1 MVRERKEGVAHVEEE
16 GRRRVA
22 FYIFTPR
29 SPFFARPPVN
39 ERTNERTINPLL
51 SPYISHS
58 NRPPRPFAVAVSWTG
73 FLRPISPQGIYKN
86 ARGLLYPF
94 CLSLQRHREKEREKE
109 RERERK
115 REKERETERER
126 DAWMQDRV
134 ARAAA
139 PRDFNLENN

>member
-1 MVRERKEGVAHVEEE
+1 M
-16 GRRRVA
+16 
-22 FYIFTPR
+22 
-29 SPFFARPPVN
+29 
-39 ERTNERTINPLL
+39 
-51 SPYISHS
+51 
-58 NRPPRPFAVAVSWTG
+58 
-73 FLRPISPQGIYKN
+73 
-86 ARGLLYPF
+86 
-94 CLSLQRHREKEREKE
+94 QRHREKEREKE